1 MAIDEIEIPGTS
13 IALKCWNAR
22 IDNIPEFFKRLSGES
37 DAFTLE
43 PEIPG
48 FHDCD
53 ANKRLIRGFYSGV
66 VPFEVEHL
74 VEGISTKTL
83 FKRIE
88 STEFLLLDNCMFT
101 MGKSGPTKGLSNVIS
116 ATSGYGASLMEFEF
130 RQMSQLQDRLSQT
143 KSIVLT
149 NPKDKEVRRA
159 RLAGLIESYTEYN
172 VIDPRN
178 HGIESAAGLVDSPLG
193 PMTITVSRKGGLR
206 LTVKKGFILT
216 IDCLIW
222 LISLIRD
229 EQPPVAST
237 NGGASAAR
245 IA

>member
-1 MAIDEIEIPGTS
+1 MPIDEIEVPGS
-13 IALKCWNAR
+13 SVSLKCWNAR
-22 IDNIPEFFKRLSGES
+22 IDDIPGFFKKLSSES
-37 DAFTLE
+37 DVFSLD

-53 ANKRLIRGFYSGV
+53 SNTRVLRGFYSGIM
-66 VPFEVEHL
+66 PFEVEHL
-74 VEGISTKTL
+74 VEGITTKSL

-88 STEFLLLDNCMFT
+88 SAEFLLLENCMFT
-101 MGKSGPTKGLSNVIS
+101 MGKSGPTKGLSNVLS
-116 ATSGYGASLMEFEF
+116 ATSGYGVSPMEFEF

-178 HGIESAAGLVDSPLG
+178 HGIESVAGLVDSPLG
-193 PMTITVSRKGGLR
+193 PLTITVTRKGGLR
-206 LTVKKGFILT
+206 LNVKKGFILT
-216 IDCLIW
+216 VDCLLW
-222 LISLIRD
+222 LTALIRD
-229 EQPPVAST
+229 EQPPEAVTRRS
-237 NGGASAAR
+237 
-245 IA
+245 

>member
-1 MAIDEIEIPGTS
+1 MAIDEIEIPGSS
-13 IALKCWNAR
+13 IAFKCWNAR
-22 IDNIPEFFKRLSGES
+22 IDSIPDFFRKLSGES
-37 DAFTLE
+37 DVFTLD
-43 PEIPG
+43 PETPG

-53 ANKRLIRGFYSGV
+53 ANNRLIRGFYSGV

-74 VEGISTKTL
+74 VEGITTKTL

-116 ATSGYGASLMEFEF
+116 STSGYGASLMEFEF

-178 HGIESAAGLVDSPLG
+178 HGIESVAGLVDSPLG
-193 PMTITVSRKGGLR
+193 PLTITVTRKGGLR
-206 LTVKKGFILT
+206 LTVSKGFILT
-216 IDCLIW
+216 IDCLLW
-222 LISLIRD
+222 LIALIRD
-229 EQPPVAST
+229 EEPP
-237 NGGASAAR
+237 AAFVKKP
-245 IA
+245 

>member
-1 MAIDEIEIPGTS
+1 
-13 IALKCWNAR
+13 WNAR
-22 IDNIPEFFKRLSGES
+22 IDNIPEFFKKLSSES
-37 DAFTLE
+37 DVFTLD
-43 PEIPG
+43 PETPG

-53 ANKRLIRGFYSGV
+53 ANNRLIRGFYSGV

-74 VEGISTKTL
+74 VEGITTKTL

-101 MGKSGPTKGLSNVIS
+101 MGKSGPTKGLSNVLS

-178 HGIESAAGLVDSPLG
+178 HGIESVAGLVDSPLG
-193 PMTITVSRKGGLR
+193 PLTITVTKKGGLR
-206 LTVKKGFILT
+206 LTVSKGFILT
-216 IDCLIW
+216 IDCLLW
-222 LISLIRD
+222 LTALIRD
-229 EQPPVAST
+229 EEPPAAVAKKS
-237 NGGASAAR
+237 
-245 IA
+245 